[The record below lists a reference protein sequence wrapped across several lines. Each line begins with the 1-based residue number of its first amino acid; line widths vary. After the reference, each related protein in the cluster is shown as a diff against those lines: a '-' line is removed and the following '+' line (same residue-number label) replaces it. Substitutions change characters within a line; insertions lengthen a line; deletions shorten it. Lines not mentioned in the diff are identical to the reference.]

1 MIWGNLKL
9 RLIQTSRMAKSNQL
23 FVISF
28 ALREPCLKL
37 IKGQA
42 NMLLYELVP
51 KIIGFF
57 ARLMITPGVNKVLFF
72 LRPSPF
78 FFHLASN
85 AFPDHFRSVGL
96 KKKN

>member
-1 MIWGNLKL
+1 
-9 RLIQTSRMAKSNQL
+9 MAKSNQL

-37 IKGQA
+37 IKDQA

-57 ARLMITPGVNKVLFF
+57 ARLMSTPGVNKVLFF

-78 FFHLASN
+78 FFI
-85 AFPDHFRSVGL
+85 
-96 KKKN
+96 